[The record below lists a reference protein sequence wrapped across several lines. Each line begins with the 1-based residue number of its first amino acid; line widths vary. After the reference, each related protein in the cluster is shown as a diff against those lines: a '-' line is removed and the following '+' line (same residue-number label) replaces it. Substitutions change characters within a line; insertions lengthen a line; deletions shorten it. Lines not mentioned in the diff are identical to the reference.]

1 MHIHIHIHI
10 HINIHIHNVHIF
22 KPGRTTAVI
31 LRIILEKASPQKQ
44 SFPCSAFQST
54 FTKQG
59 LAEGSLVQTGA
70 SFRGT
75 MQLIYLMFCSTAIHQ
90 VFSNQCCVPLS
101 LPYSASQPQTA
112 SAIGNLPTISFGQ
125 VVSQGHGTV
134 PSTAKPVRIREV
146 DIQFSV
152 VNATCSIFFVMAV
165 E

>member
-1 MHIHIHIHI
+1 
-10 HINIHIHNVHIF
+10 
-22 KPGRTTAVI
+22 
-31 LRIILEKASPQKQ
+31 
-44 SFPCSAFQST
+44 
-54 FTKQG
+54 
-59 LAEGSLVQTGA
+59 
-70 SFRGT
+70 
-75 MQLIYLMFCSTAIHQ
+75 MQLIYLLFCSTAIHQ

-112 SAIGNLPTISFGQ
+112 SAICNLPTISFGQ

-165 E
+165 EWGLLYDLSEFSLVFLDHYGLIEERAGLEGSCSLLKAFTLVHALFCLPAVLYH